1 MKPITDTDLEQLS
14 AYLDGEL
21 SDSERRFFQKRLSAD
36 AALREACERAWLA
49 SSVLK
54 AQPFQLMPA
63 SSAAQICAQCPG
75 SESASR
81 GPWRMVASVAALAV
95 VLGLGYQLNRDAAP
109 GFDAPMQAQTLPQVS
124 PTAVLEPSLGL
135 DSKLNSNPEIGPTAV
150 KKAPAQAIARNASP
164 SGNTLQSEAV
174 ATDPTQFVLNDAA
187 RSKSWPKRD
196 QAMDDY
202 LARHN
207 QMTDAA
213 AGSDLITYAQWVSEP
228 ELAAEQA
235 NTDQDKK

>member
-36 AALREACERAWLA
+36 PALREACERAWLA

-54 AQPFQLMPA
+54 AQPFQLMPTG
-63 SSAAQICAQCPG
+63 SAAQICAQCPG
-75 SESASR
+75 SEAAPRQS
-81 GPWRMVASVAALAV
+81 WRMVASVAALAV
-95 VLGLGYQLNRDAAP
+95 VLGLGYQLSRDTTP
-109 GFDAPMQAQTLPQVS
+109 NLDAPLQAQTVPQAAPLAKPEASRGPVEVKSMTDKTMVANTVPSKNAAPS
-124 PTAVLEPSLGL
+124 PV
-135 DSKLNSNPEIGPTAV
+135 
-150 KKAPAQAIARNASP
+150 QAD
-164 SGNTLQSEAV
+164 
-174 ATDPTQFVLNDAA
+174 DPTRFVLNDAT
-187 RSKSWPKRD
+187 RSKAWPKRE
-196 QAMDDY
+196 QGMDDY

-228 ELAAEQA
+228 ELAGEQA